1 MLCSFNID
9 FHHEGCDDH
18 PFINGFHAADS
29 EHSKP
34 KVGTIFDSLTDVEK
48 FYKSYAHDNGFGVR
62 VGQHKKG
69 NEAILFKR
77 YYCAREGYR
86 KESVKDA
93 TEESGKKEDTVGVL
107 DQQPTKGSTRSR

>member
-1 MLCSFNID
+1 MLCFFNIA
-9 FHHEGCDDH
+9 FHHEWCDDH
-18 PFINGFHAADS
+18 LFINGFHAADS

-34 KVGTIFDSLTDVEK
+34 KVGLIFDSLAYVEK
-48 FYKSYAHDNGFGVR
+48 FYKSYAHDNGFSVR

-86 KESVKDA
+86 KESVKNA
-93 TEESGKKEDTVGVL
+93 TDESGKKRNTPNIDGN
-107 DQQPTKGSTRSR
+107 

>member
-1 MLCSFNID
+1 M
-9 FHHEGCDDH
+9 
-18 PFINGFHAADS
+18 
-29 EHSKP
+29 
-34 KVGTIFDSLTDVEK
+34 TFDSLTDVEK

-86 KESVKDA
+86 KESVKNA
-93 TEESGKKEDTVGVL
+93 TEESGKKGRHQT
-107 DQQPTKGSTRSR
+107 

>member
-1 MLCSFNID
+1 M
-9 FHHEGCDDH
+9 
-18 PFINGFHAADS
+18 
-29 EHSKP
+29 
-34 KVGTIFDSLTDVEK
+34 VGMVFDSLADVEK

-86 KESVKDA
+86 KESVKNA
-93 TEESGKKEDTVGVL
+93 TDESEKKEDTKRDGNQMWL
-107 DQQPTKGSTRSR
+107 SSTYCCEA